1 MSKRSNL
8 NSNRLIAA
16 ATTERHLP
24 AKSTRRHRQPY
35 PRERQAFF
43 SADAVS
49 VFVGERTQYAFS
61 WREVSFVALAQAR
74 GGAPVLLIANQTR

>member
-1 MSKRSNL
+1 
-8 NSNRLIAA
+8 
-16 ATTERHLP
+16 
-24 AKSTRRHRQPY
+24 
-35 PRERQAFF
+35 
-43 SADAVS
+43 

>member
-8 NSNRLIAA
+8 YRSRSIAA
-16 ATTERHLP
+16 ATTERHLQ
-24 AKSTRRHRQPY
+24 AKSTRRHHQPY
-35 PRERQAFF
+35 PREHQAFF
-43 SADAVS
+43 MADAVS

-61 WREVSFVALAQAR
+61 WREVSFDALANPR

>member
-1 MSKRSNL
+1 MSKRSSL

-16 ATTERHLP
+16 ASTERHLQ
-24 AKSTRRHRQPY
+24 AKNAGKHHQPY
-35 PRERQAFF
+35 LRERQAFF
-43 SADAVS
+43 TADAVS

-61 WREVSFVALAQAR
+61 WREVSLVALAQAR